1 MIRTYAHS
9 LCISDKGLDT
19 PYLCMMPDLIGSIG
33 VVLALLAM
41 LLVFHSMYKAIQQD
55 LAELDQNL

>member
-1 MIRTYAHS
+1 MIRTYADGP
-9 LCISDKGLDT
+9 CISDKGLDT

-41 LLVFHSMYKAIQQD
+41 FLVFHSMYKAIQQD